1 MCRLSL
7 RESTSFRGAKGDTPA
22 VCVVPHVIQI
32 VSYLPFIRCMMS
44 LATQARIL
52 NFLLPGAGM
61 GLLGKW
67 KLAIINALVA
77 VVVLCA
83 AFALGGVFAEEIH
96 YVWLVIA
103 SGSAGWAHA
112 VAVNLSG
119 AAEAAKPVVGVKEK
133 QTHPSP

>member
-1 MCRLSL
+1 
-7 RESTSFRGAKGDTPA
+7 
-22 VCVVPHVIQI
+22 
-32 VSYLPFIRCMMS
+32 MMS
-44 LATQARIL
+44 LATRARIL

-77 VVVLCA
+77 VVALCA
-83 AFALGGVFAEEIH
+83 AFALGGVFAEELH

-112 VAVNLSG
+112 VAVNQSG
-119 AAEAAKPVVGVKEK
+119 AVEPAQPDFGTKEK
-133 QTHPSP
+133 QTHPVP